1 MLHDEN
7 VLMGQAVYCITSIS
21 LVMLLMVSVC
31 GCDAGTAVASSM
43 MDKQGHKKL
52 LMVSFSGMVYSDNL
66 CIHENV
72 AHEGIQSTVIK
83 FG

>member
-7 VLMGQAVYCITSIS
+7 VLMGQAVYCIIS

-52 LMVSFSGMVYSDNL
+52 LMVSFSGMVYGDNL
-66 CIHENV
+66 CVFMRMWHTRGSK
-72 AHEGIQSTVIK
+72 AL
-83 FG
+83 